1 MVIMIGQP
9 ALTREQMQAFDRWA
23 IEELGVPGVV
33 LMENAGRGCAEVL
46 LRVHAASGEPS
57 LPQSD
62 SASDT
67 PAPTAVLSRLEDF
80 ALGRYPRPH
89 RVAVCC
95 GRGNNGGD
103 GYVLG
108 RYLALLG
115 IGVQVL
121 AFADPE
127 QLSGEARW
135 AAELYC
141 RLRLPLVPFWN
152 GPLDETRLRTELAHA
167 DWVADALFGT
177 GLKGPLRPPF
187 DRVVEL
193 INASGK
199 PILAVDIPSGLD
211 CNTGLASG
219 PAIRARCTATMAACK
234 RGFLQPTAREFTGD
248 VYVVSLGV
256 PVSAWPGLSQAQ
268 PTSC

>member
-62 SASDT
+62 SASDA

-127 QLSGEARW
+127 QLSGRGTLGGGAVLPIATAVGAVLEW
-135 AAELYC
+135 AA
-141 RLRLPLVPFWN
+141 RRNPPS
-152 GPLDETRLRTELAHA
+152 D
-167 DWVADALFGT
+167 GT
-177 GLKGPLRPPF
+177 GP
-187 DRVVEL
+187 
-193 INASGK
+193 
-199 PILAVDIPSGLD
+199 
-211 CNTGLASG
+211 C
-219 PAIRARCTATMAACK
+219 
-234 RGFLQPTAREFTGD
+234 
-248 VYVVSLGV
+248 
-256 PVSAWPGLSQAQ
+256 
-268 PTSC
+268 